1 MAKETYPHNIMR
13 IRHTKK
19 GAMASRPQHQQSM
32 ASKPQTHVPMA
43 VLPEGHRHKN
53 TAKIQHPI
61 RPSKDT
67 PQFGKNKEGLV
78 RFIQ

>member
-32 ASKPQTHVPMA
+32 ASKPQTYVPMA

-53 TAKIQHPI
+53 TAKI
-61 RPSKDT
+61 
-67 PQFGKNKEGLV
+67 
-78 RFIQ
+78 